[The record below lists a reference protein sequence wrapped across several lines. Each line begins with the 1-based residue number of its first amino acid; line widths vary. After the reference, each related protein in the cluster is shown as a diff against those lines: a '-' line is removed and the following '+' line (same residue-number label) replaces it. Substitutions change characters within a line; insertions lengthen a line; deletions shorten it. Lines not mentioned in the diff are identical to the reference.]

1 MAEDHP
7 VWHLTIDPNV
17 ILDQMTVNDQD
28 DSSEDQK
35 STTISHSIIP
45 VTKIQDVLLREEIKM
60 TIKDSLGYELLII
73 ILVGEMSKEVLGI
86 LLDKT
91 LEMKGLLEDFRVDQR
106 DKSRTKMMRV
116 IGEGIDLM
124 IEIMNEDLLLNEVID
139 LVVHETVP
147 EMAHETVPAT
157 LADSVAPDE
166 PVPAATP
173 VIDLHETLTEM
184 LLEDEMITE
193 IETVQGE
200 TMIDEEV
207 QGETVMMANGEK
219 IMTEI
224 MLEGRKGLNGLLIK
238 NQNLRS
244 RQNLRK
250 CREMMVGRI

>member
-1 MAEDHP
+1 M
-7 VWHLTIDPNV
+7 
-17 ILDQMTVNDQD
+17 
-28 DSSEDQK
+28 
-35 STTISHSIIP
+35 
-45 VTKIQDVLLREEIKM
+45 
-60 TIKDSLGYELLII
+60 G
-73 ILVGEMSKEVLGI
+73 
-86 LLDKT
+86 
-91 LEMKGLLEDFRVDQR
+91 
-106 DKSRTKMMRV
+106 
-116 IGEGIDLM
+116 

-139 LVVHETVP
+139 LVV
-147 EMAHETVPAT
+147 HETVPAT

-207 QGETVMMANGEK
+207 LGETVMMANGEK

-238 NQNLRS
+238 NQ
-244 RQNLRK
+244 
-250 CREMMVGRI
+250 